1 MDGDFMPRRRVVL
14 VDDDTWI
21 RQGQASALARH
32 AEIEVV
38 ADIGFAEALSWSGE
52 WDGVDVAVVDAFERK
67 AGFDHFLGAE
77 VVEAIRCRRS
87 ADQTVVVVVSGR
99 SSDGHLRLRMA
110 EVGADF
116 FYDYEEIDVHEALI
130 SVILH
135 PQDHRRATAGDGWWL
150 ASHGLSRASRP
161 QRFLR
166 WLRDQG
172 LEDAFCPGLPQAAT
186 GLSRRRIISLRAAA
200 ARIGGLGPTPGR
212 LGGGPQPRGS
222 DPTWEEVVDFVNASR
237 GHSPR

>member
-1 MDGDFMPRRRVVL
+1 MDGELVPLRRVVL

-21 RQGQASALARH
+21 RRGQASALTRH
-32 AEIEVV
+32 PEIEVV
-38 ADIGFAEALSWSGE
+38 AELDFVEALTWSGE
-52 WDGVDVAVVDAFERK
+52 WSGVDVAIVDAFERQD
-67 AGFDHFLGAE
+67 AFDRFMGAE
-77 VVEAIRCRRS
+77 VVEAIRRRRS
-87 ADQTVVVVVSGR
+87 ADETVVVVVSGR

-116 FYDYEEIDVHEALI
+116 FYDYEEIDGPEALI
-130 SVILH
+130 SVMLH
-135 PQDHRRATAGDGWWL
+135 PQEHRRATAGDGCWL
-150 ASHGLSRASRP
+150 AAHGLSRASRP

-166 WLRDQG
+166 WLQEQG
-172 LEDAFCPGLPQAAT
+172 LESAFCPGLPQATT

-200 ARIGGLGPTPGR
+200 ARIGGLGPAPGR

-237 GHSPR
+237 GRSPE